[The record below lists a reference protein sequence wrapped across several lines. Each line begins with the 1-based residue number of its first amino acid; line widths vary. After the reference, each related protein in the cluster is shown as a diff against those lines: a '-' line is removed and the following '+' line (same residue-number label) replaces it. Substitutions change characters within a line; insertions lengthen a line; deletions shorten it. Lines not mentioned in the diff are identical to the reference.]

1 MSIEIE
7 RHGAVWVVT
16 IARPEVMNCLDAAA
30 NLELGEVWTE
40 FSESSDVQIAVLTG
54 KGDRSFS
61 AGADLKSLIPA
72 QRSAVTGG
80 KAATWGF
87 GGGLARGRVMNKPII
102 AAVNGHCLA
111 GGLEMALACDIRIAS
126 HNARFGL
133 AEVKWAIIP
142 GAGGTQRLPRAVP
155 LGMALEM
162 ILTGDPIDADEALR
176 VGLINRIV
184 PQAELV
190 AAALE
195 LASRIASRGPVAV
208 RAARRAVYEG
218 LGRDFEAGMAIEEFL
233 FNESIRTE
241 DASEG
246 PRAFAEKR
254 TPIFKGC

>member
-1 MSIEIE
+1 MPIEVA
-7 RHGAVWVVT
+7 RHGSVMLIT
-16 IARPEVMNCLDAAA
+16 IARPEVMNCLDADH
-30 NLELGEVWTE
+30 NQELGEVWDE
-40 FSESSDVQIAVLTG
+40 FSRSDDAIVAVLTG

-72 QRSAVTGG
+72 QRSAVAGG
-80 KAATWGF
+80 KTQTWGF

-111 GGLEMALACDIRIAS
+111 GGLEMALACDIRVCS
-126 HNARFGL
+126 PNARFGL

-155 LGMALEM
+155 LGMAMEM

-176 VGLINRIV
+176 VGLVNRILPLPDLV
-184 PQAELV
+184 PS
-190 AAALE
+190 ALE

-218 LGRDFEAGMAIEEFL
+218 LGRDFAAGMAVEEFL

-246 PRAFAEKR
+246 PLAFAEKR
-254 TPIFKGC
+254 APNFKGR